1 VRGVDRG
8 DPKKTLPVIGQ
19 SLPAPDGA
27 TPVWV
32 SEPANWLFGY
42 KPGDRIALPLGGA
55 RAHELFVAGIWRD
68 YAHQQGAIAIDSR
81 DYARLTGD
89 ALRTDAAVTLDAGIQ
104 TRAAVDALRSALPPA
119 LKGRMTVAEPRDLRA
134 TALRIFDRSFAVTY
148 LLETIAIL
156 VGLSGVAATFSAQ
169 TLART
174 KEFGMLRHI
183 GVRRGEI
190 VAMLAT
196 EGALLGAVGVV
207 AGIGLGIAISQ
218 VLIHVVNPQSFHWTM
233 ETRMP
238 YGLFVFVTAALIVA
252 AAGTALLAGR
262 RALSANAVRA
272 VREDW

>member
-1 VRGVDRG
+1 
-8 DPKKTLPVIGQ
+8 
-19 SLPAPDGA
+19 
-27 TPVWV
+27 
-32 SEPANWLFGY
+32 
-42 KPGDRIALPLGGA
+42 
-55 RAHELFVAGIWRD
+55 
-68 YAHQQGAIAIDSR
+68 
-81 DYARLTGD
+81 
-89 ALRTDAAVTLDAGIQ
+89 VTLDAGIQ